1 MTANPFDPTFEQLP
15 GSIPVFPLMGV
26 LLLPRGKLP
35 LNIFEPRYL
44 AMVQD
49 ALASDRM
56 IGMIQ
61 PQATEAPE
69 RPPRLYGL
77 GCAGRITSFAET
89 DDGRFLITLTGVCRF
104 ALGEELPTTR
114 GYRRVVPDWTPFA
127 ADLAEEV
134 GGVDRDR
141 LVPVLRQYFRQQGI
155 TVNWD
160 AVTGAEDERLIT
172 SLAMICPFDPPEKQ
186 ALLEAPCL
194 KDRADLL
201 QTLIEMAVHD
211 VPGGET
217 ARH

>member
-1 MTANPFDPTFEQLP
+1 M
-15 GSIPVFPLMGV
+15 
-26 LLLPRGKLP
+26 
-35 LNIFEPRYL
+35 
-44 AMVQD
+44 
-49 ALASDRM
+49 
-56 IGMIQ
+56 
-61 PQATEAPE
+61 
-69 RPPRLYGL
+69 
-77 GCAGRITSFAET
+77 
-89 DDGRFLITLTGVCRF
+89 
-104 ALGEELPTTR
+104 
-114 GYRRVVPDWTPFA
+114 
-127 ADLAEEV
+127 
-134 GGVDRDR
+134 DRDR